1 MNKVSCKYKNIYHE
15 VKKRTENTEV
25 VLSEE
30 QDSLIG
36 IVQGSSNLFNV
47 CLEVLE
53 ALGYYTPPPLKAV
66 LYEDYKRG
74 VNTCFVKEEYLHDT
88 SK

>member
-1 MNKVSCKYKNIYHE
+1 MNKISCKYKNIYHE

-25 VLSEE
+25 VLSKE
-30 QDSLIG
+30 QDSLIE
-36 IVQGSSNLFNV
+36 IVQGDSNLFNM

-53 ALGYYTPPPLKAV
+53 ALGYYTPPPLKEV
-66 LYEDYKRG
+66 LYEDYKRE